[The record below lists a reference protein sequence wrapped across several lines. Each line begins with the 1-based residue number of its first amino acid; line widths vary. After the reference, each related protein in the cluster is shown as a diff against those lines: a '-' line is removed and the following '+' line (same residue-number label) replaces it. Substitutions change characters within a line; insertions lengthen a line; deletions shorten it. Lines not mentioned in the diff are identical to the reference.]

1 MMKYIYLLMAVIFF
15 SACSKEE
22 LIGPSKL
29 KNGQE
34 VEVSVSDRYGTTD
47 DPVLLLPSNKP
58 AEMSL
63 LGFMEREPGYNYRV
77 KAKVIKPAEPPQDGS
92 AYWLEFIKVL
102 SKEKTNNNAPF
113 ELALI
118 QSYVPGGPII
128 RLRKQADKYFFDDK
142 VTLSYANE
150 QVRQQLE
157 EIWSFNKSLLES
169 WQDTKTVPAMKWK
182 AIKATVTHD
191 PQLFGKA
198 YLISEIKFT
207 E

>member
-1 MMKYIYLLMAVIFF
+1 MKYIYLLMAVTFL

-63 LGFMEREPGYNYRV
+63 LGFMEREPGYHYRV

-92 AYWLEFIKVL
+92 AYWLEFIQVL
-102 SKEKTNNNAPF
+102 GKERTNTNAPF
-113 ELALI
+113 ELALM
-118 QSYVPGGPII
+118 QSFVPGGPII
-128 RLRKQADKYFFDDK
+128 RLRKEADKYYFDDK
-142 VTLSYANE
+142 LMLSYANE
-150 QVRQQLE
+150 EVRQQLE
-157 EIWSFNKSLLES
+157 EIWTFNKSLLES
-169 WQDTKTVPAMKWK
+169 WQDTKTVPPMKWK
-182 AIKATVTHD
+182 AIKARVTHD

-198 YLISEIKFT
+198 YLISEIQFT